1 MRSSN
6 LLFSCVHLTVTL
18 LIIAFGLS
26 LVIMPYADGFRLSL
40 AQFFEA
46 KPAFLFTLGLLIM
59 GSGVFLLV
67 AFFFMHKKRY
77 FKVGMEC
84 GKALIEESIIRDYVA
99 HYWESIFPGKPYDL
113 EIVLSRGQKLEII
126 STLPRG
132 TAISEELFER
142 IRRELGVILA
152 RRLGYEKEF
161 ILTVT
166 D

>member
-26 LVIMPYADGFRLSL
+26 LVVMPYAEGFRLSL
-40 AQFFEA
+40 AQFFA
-46 KPAFLFTLGLLIM
+46 TRPAFLFSLGLVIM
-59 GSGVFLLV
+59 GSGIFLLV

-84 GKALIEESIIRDYVA
+84 GKALIEESIIRDYVF
-99 HYWESIFPGKPYDL
+99 HYWESVFPQRVYDL
-113 EIVLSRGQKLEII
+113 EIVLGGQKLEII
-126 STLPRG
+126 STLPKG
-132 TAISEELFER
+132 VTVSKELFEQ

-161 ILTVT
+161 ILTIT